1 VGRLKKNINFQSFLW
16 ILKVIIVIIVIDIK
30 RRFKKIINFK
40 NFLLDI
46 KSHAISIMRE
56 ESLIVTVLIRE
67 RERRVNFYRDLE
79 R

>member
-16 ILKVIIVIIVIDIK
+16 ILKVIIVITVIDMK

-46 KSHAISIMRE
+46 KSHVISVMRE
-56 ESLIVTVLIRE
+56 EGLLVKVLIRE
-67 RERRVNFYRDLE
+67 KKGE
-79 R
+79 